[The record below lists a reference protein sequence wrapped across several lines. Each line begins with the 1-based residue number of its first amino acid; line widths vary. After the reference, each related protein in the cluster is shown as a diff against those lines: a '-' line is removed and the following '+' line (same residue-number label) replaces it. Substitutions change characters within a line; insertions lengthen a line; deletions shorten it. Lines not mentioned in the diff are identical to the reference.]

1 MSPLLVIQ
9 ALLPG
14 VAAGLLTLLAK
25 NGPLKGKPE
34 WLRQIVYGIVFGL
47 VAVFATEAGV
57 PVVDGGV
64 VNVRDAAPVVA
75 SLGFGAPA
83 GVIAGVI
90 GAAERWLCVYWGGG
104 MTTRL
109 ACSLATLIA
118 GLGSAGLRRLVFDD
132 KPPAMGFAM
141 AIGVTTGVMHMLLVL
156 VTNMDALEVAFE
168 YVRECS
174 RPMICLTGA
183 STGIALIG
191 RGVINHERLAVRP
204 PYLIN
209 DLGIRLF
216 LIVLVTFCGV
226 TFFTYSVSG
235 KLALTQAETLLR
247 VHLDDLVDEV
257 YAWGM
262 SDLVGNSPVWRIQR
276 EGAVIIF
283 DPDSKEVLTA
293 NGLGSRIDDESVI
306 PNAPDR
312 FTPNRLYR
320 LEVFGESCYVMSRTI
335 GWRSFVAYIPE
346 EEADYFCDLNLY
358 LSIFMEILV
367 HMALFIIL
375 FQLMRLRVV
384 KNLRR
389 VGEGLDAIA
398 EGKLDT
404 VVDVRTHQEFCAL
417 SDDVNAT
424 VSVLKGYITEAEMR
438 NHAELEFARQIQHGS
453 LPSVF
458 PPYPDRK
465 DFDIYASMDAAFE
478 VGGDFYDFFLADK
491 RTLVFLVAD
500 VSGKGVPAA
509 LLMMKAKALIR
520 SLMGSGM
527 EVDVALTRANDQLCE
542 SNDLGMFVTAWLGR
556 LDLETG
562 VLTYA
567 NAGHNPPL
575 VRRGGT
581 WSYLRGNR
589 PNLVLAGL
597 EGTKYARHE
606 LVLGPGSGI
615 FLYTDGV
622 TEAMNVD
629 EALYGE
635 SRLEEKLNDLAAGTP
650 REVCEGV
657 LGSVRE
663 FSGEAEQSDD
673 ITMLAVGLG
682 ALVGETR
689 VVTDATMGSVG
700 LVSEFFEER
709 LHSLGVGART
719 AMRAQVA
726 VDEAYS
732 NICRYSGAS
741 SAVASVLRRGDD
753 LLVEFCDDGAAFDPT
768 AKEEPDTTLSV
779 EERPIG
785 GLGIHMMRKLARS
798 LEYRRVDDTN
808 IFTLVFA
815 LD

>member
-1 MSPLLVIQ
+1 MSPMLVIQ

-14 VAAGLLTLLAK
+14 VAAGILTFLAK
-25 NGPLKGKPE
+25 NGPLKEKPE
-34 WLRQIVYGIVFGL
+34 WLRQSVYGVVFGL

-64 VNVRDAAPVVA
+64 INVRDAAPVVA

-90 GAAERWLCVYWGGG
+90 GAVERWLCVYWGGG
-104 MTTRL
+104 ATTRL
-109 ACSLATLIA
+109 ACSLATLVA
-118 GLGSAGLRRLVFDD
+118 GVGSAALRRLVFDD

-141 AIGVTTGVMHMLLVL
+141 AIGVSMGVLHMLLVL
-156 VTNMDALEVAFE
+156 VTNMDGLDVAFE

-174 RPMICLTGA
+174 VPMICLTGV
-183 STGIALIG
+183 STGLALIG
-191 RGVINHERLAVRP
+191 QGFINHERLAVRP

-209 DLGIRLF
+209 DLGIRL
-216 LIVLVTFCGV
+216 LAIVLVTFCGI
-226 TFFTYSVSG
+226 TLFTYSVSE
-235 KLALTQAETLLR
+235 KISLTQAQTLLR
-247 VHLDDLVDEV
+247 VSLDDLVDEV
-257 YAWGM
+257 HTWGM
-262 SDLVGNSPVWRIQR
+262 HDLVGNNPVWRIQK

-283 DPDSKEVLTA
+283 DPNSKEVLTA
-293 NGLGSRIDDESVI
+293 NGLGMSIDDESVI
-306 PNAPDR
+306 PEAPEK
-312 FTPNRLYR
+312 FKTNELYR
-320 LEVFGESCYVMSRTI
+320 LEVFGQPCYVMSRTI

-346 EEADYFCDLNLY
+346 DEADYFCDVNLY
-358 LSIFMEILV
+358 LSVFMEILV
-367 HMALFIIL
+367 HMTLFIIL

-384 KNLRR
+384 KNLRS

-404 VVDVRTHQEFCAL
+404 VIDVRTHQEFCAL

-465 DFDIYASMDAAFE
+465 DFDVYACMNAAFE

-491 RTLVFLVAD
+491 HTLVFLVAD
-500 VSGKGVPAA
+500 VSGKGIPAA
-509 LLMMKAKALIR
+509 LFMMKAKTLIR
-520 SLMGSGM
+520 SLMASGAD
-527 EVDVALTRANDQLCE
+527 VDAALSRANDQLCE

-575 VRRGGT
+575 VRRGGK
-581 WSYLRGNR
+581 WAYLKDER

-597 EGTKYARHE
+597 GGTRYARRE
-606 LVLGPGSGI
+606 LLLGPGSGLY
-615 FLYTDGV
+615 LYTDGV
-622 TEAMNVD
+622 TEAINVD
-629 EALYGE
+629 ESLFGE
-635 SRLEEKLNDLAAGTP
+635 SRLADTLNDLAGAAP
-650 REVCEGV
+650 RELCDGV

-663 FSGEAEQSDD
+663 FSDGAEQSDD
-673 ITMLAVGLG
+673 ITMLAVELK
-682 ALVGETR
+682 ALCGDAR
-689 VVTDATMGSVG
+689 VVTDASMDSVG
-700 LVSEFFEER
+700 LVSEFLEER
-709 LHSLGVGART
+709 VHGLGASPRT
-719 AMRAQVA
+719 AMHVQVA

-732 NICRYSGAS
+732 NICRYSGATQ
-741 SAVASVLRRGDD
+741 AVSSVLRRGDD
-753 LLVEFCDDGAAFDPT
+753 LLVEFCDNGVAFDPT
-768 AKEEPDTTLSV
+768 KRAEPDTTLSV

-785 GLGIHMMRKLARS
+785 GLGIHMMRKFTSA
-798 LEYRRVDDTN
+798 LEYRRVDDAN
-808 IFTLVFA
+808 ILTLVFS
-815 LD
+815 LS